1 MENVNSIL
9 AAPEEVDLKGKAK
22 QKLEQ
27 ELKIRIT
34 KNLQSQLLIIC

>member
-9 AAPEEVDLKGKAK
+9 AAPENVDLKDKAK

-27 ELKIRIT
+27 ELKE
-34 KNLQSQLLIIC
+34 